1 MDLKWSKALLLSL
14 SLLSSDGGASL
25 DELLMSLGVRL
36 IEERG
41 GWLHESKHGC
51 DGKEVMG
58 VVECLHSQASHK
70 SRVWWINVGQFG
82 WMTSLT

>member
-25 DELLMSLGVRL
+25 DELLMSLGVRI
-36 IEERG
+36 IEKRG
-41 GWLHESKHGC
+41 GWLHDSKHGC

-58 VVECLHSQASHK
+58 VVELE
-70 SRVWWINVGQFG
+70 
-82 WMTSLT
+82 

>member
-14 SLLSSDGGASL
+14 SLLSSDVGASL

-41 GWLHESKHGC
+41 GWLHESKHG
-51 DGKEVMG
+51 G
-58 VVECLHSQASHK
+58 
-70 SRVWWINVGQFG
+70 
-82 WMTSLT
+82 